1 VIPLTGVAQSYE
13 FFELVG
19 TVSDLGA
26 AALPETADYQQWSA
40 VRTIEAQFPDVL
52 VVEGILVFPRM
63 GYAVDLQAVDQHNR
77 RSEDL
82 RLQLMVNRPT
92 EPTTQVPTTVIARF
106 QTQPDTPYKT
116 VTILP
121 DGPTIPVE
129 TTVFC
134 GSPSAE
140 QNGQQLKVEATL
152 SLPEGDYQVGLR
164 RALPQGKN
172 PKDLWLQLTVSEP
185 IPPPAKRP
193 RKIDVLYQETS
204 DILYEEVFIL
214 PNRISIAVSNDIFI
228 PLPPQNPGPAN

>member
-1 VIPLTGVAQSYE
+1 
-13 FFELVG
+13 
-19 TVSDLGA
+19 
-26 AALPETADYQQWSA
+26 
-40 VRTIEAQFPDVL
+40 
-52 VVEGILVFPRM
+52 M

-152 SLPEGDYQVGLR
+152 SLPEGDYEVGLR

-172 PKDLWLQLTVSEP
+172 PKNLWLQLTVSEP

-214 PNRISIAVSNDIFI
+214 GRVGESGVAR
-228 PLPPQNPGPAN
+228 LAGRM